1 MAHHAILL
9 AIASYPGLT
18 NLEGPENDVEEF
30 HAWLV
35 APDGGNVPPENI
47 KVIKSSDFPPVVDPY
62 KAQPADVAFRAA
74 LQKLLFN
81 ADGSFKGKVG
91 ERLYL
96 FFAGHGFAS
105 RQLNEAA
112 LYSAQATKNDPDHI
126 AGKRYA
132 AKIVNSAAFEEVVL
146 IMDCCRD
153 VDLSDSIRDPTMKI
167 PDRQALAAGV
177 RLLEAYAA
185 GRGQQARER
194 VLGTGGKVRGIFT
207 HALVDALRNA
217 KGNDRGELT
226 GALLKGYVHDRW
238 PSFFSDAAKYEAH
251 IGLPTGATDIVF
263 ASRAVEPKVKVRF
276 TANPPLSPG
285 AAIIILDASRTE
297 VARAV
302 YDPAGTSVLLPPSY
316 YKAVVEGTARSAM
329 FDAVGATLEVPL

>member
-9 AIASYPGLT
+9 AIKSYPGLT
-18 NLEGPENDVEEF
+18 NLEGPEHDAEAI

-35 APDGGNVPPENI
+35 APDGGNLLPDNI
-47 KVIKSSDFPPVVDPY
+47 TVIKSSDFPAVTDPY
-62 KAQPADVAFRAA
+62 QAQPADVAFRAA

-81 ADGSFKGKVG
+81 ADRSFKGKVG

-194 VLGTGGKVRGIFT
+194 VLEAGGKVRGIFT
-207 HALVDALRNA
+207 HALLDALRNA
-217 KGNDRGELT
+217 KGNDQGELT
-226 GALLKGYVHDRW
+226 GALLKGYIHDRW

-251 IGLPTGATDIVF
+251 IGLPTGAKDIVF
-263 ASRAVEPKVKVRF
+263 ASRAIEAMVEVRF
-276 TANPPLSPG
+276 TATAPLPPG
-285 AAIIILDASRTE
+285 AVIVVLDTKHTE
-297 VARAV
+297 VARAI
-302 YDPAGTSVLLPPSY
+302 YDPAGTTALLPPSY
-316 YKAVVEGTARSAM
+316 YKAVVEGTARFAM
-329 FDAVGATLEVPL
+329 IDAVGASVEVPI

>member
-1 MAHHAILL
+1 MTHYAILL
-9 AIASYPGLT
+9 AIKSYPGLT
-18 NLEGPENDVEEF
+18 NLEGPENDVDEF

-35 APDGGNVPPENI
+35 APDGGNVLPENI
-47 KVIKSSDFPPVVDPY
+47 TTIKSSDFPSVTDPY
-62 KAQPADVAFRAA
+62 QAQPADVAFRAA

-81 ADGSFKGKVG
+81 ADRSFKGKVG

-132 AKIVNSAAFEEVVL
+132 TKIVNSAAFEEVVL

-167 PDRQALAAGV
+167 PDRQGLAADV

-194 VLGTGGKVRGIFT
+194 ALEAGGKVRGIFT

-217 KGNDRGELT
+217 KGNDQGELT
-226 GALLKGYVHDRW
+226 GDLLKGYIHDRW
-238 PSFFSDAAKYEAH
+238 PSFFSDVAKYEVH
-251 IGLPTGATDIVF
+251 IGLPTGAKDIVF
-263 ASRAVEPKVKVRF
+263 ASRAVEPKVEVRF
-276 TANPPLSPG
+276 TATPPLPPG
-285 AAIIILDASRTE
+285 AVIVILDTKRTE
-297 VARAV
+297 VARSI
-302 YDPAGTSVLLPPSY
+302 YDPAGTTALLPPSY
-316 YKAVVEGTARSAM
+316 YKAVVEGTPRTAM
-329 FDAVGATLEVPL
+329 FDAVGASVEVTL

>member
-1 MAHHAILL
+1 MAHYAILL
-9 AIASYPGLT
+9 AIKTYPGLT
-18 NLEGPENDVEEF
+18 NLEGPEHDLDEF
-30 HAWLV
+30 RDWLV
-35 APDGGNVPPENI
+35 APDGGNVLPNNI
-47 KVIKSSDFPPVVDPY
+47 KVIKSSQFPTVTDPY
-62 KAQPADVAFRAA
+62 QAQPADVAFRAE
-74 LQKLLFN
+74 LQNLLFN
-81 ADGSFKGKVG
+81 TDRTFRGNVG

-167 PDRQALAAGV
+167 PDRQALAANV

-194 VLGTGGKVRGIFT
+194 ALEAGGKVRGIFT

-217 KGNDRGELT
+217 KGDEQGKLT
-226 GALLKGYVHDRW
+226 GALLKGYIHDRW
-238 PSFFSDAAKYEAH
+238 PSFFSDAANYEVH
-251 IGLPTGATDIVF
+251 IGVPTGATDIVF
-263 ASRAVEPKVKVRF
+263 ASRAVEPKVEVRF
-276 TANPPLSPG
+276 KATAPLPPG
-285 AAIIILDASRTE
+285 AVIVVLDTKRTE
-297 VARAV
+297 VARVV
-302 YDPAGTSVLLPPSY
+302 YDPADTKTMLPPSY
-316 YKAVVEGTARSAM
+316 YKAVVDGTARIAM
-329 FDAVGATLEVPL
+329 IDAVGASVEVLI